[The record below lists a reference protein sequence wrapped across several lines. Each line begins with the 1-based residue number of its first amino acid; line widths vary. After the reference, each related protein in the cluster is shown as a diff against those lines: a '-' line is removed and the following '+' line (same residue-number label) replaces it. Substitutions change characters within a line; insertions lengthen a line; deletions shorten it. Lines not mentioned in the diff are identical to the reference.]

1 MNQNAV
7 KYVLGGNSVGKV
19 IVCDHPLIV
28 HKLGLIRDE
37 NTKSKMFREL
47 VDEVAALM
55 AFELTRHFPLQKT
68 TVKTP
73 VTTTECLIL
82 SEKMPVL
89 IPILRACLGMV
100 DCILKLIPTAKVG
113 HIGLYRD
120 PVTLQAV
127 EYYYKMPSDS
137 PARELIV
144 IDPMLATGASAIAAI
159 RMLKER
165 NCTHIRLMCLIAAP
179 EGIKAL
185 QDAHPDVD
193 IYTAAIDEYL
203 NDHGYIVPGLGD
215 AGDRLFGTD

>member
-1 MNQNAV
+1 MA
-7 KYVLGGNSVGKV
+7 KV

-28 HKLGLIRDE
+28 HKLALIRDE

-55 AFELTRHFPLQKT
+55 AFELTRNLPLHKV

-73 VTTTECLIL
+73 VTTTECMML

-89 IPILRACLGMV
+89 IPILRAGLGMV
-100 DCILKLIPTAKVG
+100 DGILKLIPTAKVG

-120 PVTLQAV
+120 PETLQAV
-127 EYYYKMPSDS
+127 EYYFKLPADS
-137 PARELIV
+137 ALRELIV

-165 NCTHIRLMCLIAAP
+165 DCTHIRLMCLIAAP
-179 EGIKAL
+179 EGIKAV
-185 QDAHPDVD
+185 QAAHPDVD